1 MSDLK
6 TKHEKED
13 NMMHIHLDKVED
25 LAGAT
30 LENATGGQQVKVLC
44 RASLTSDDHDF
55 YAYAEQISDI
65 FFSRASV
72 STNNVFKFLVLI
84 HRDLSADLYINDFP
98 VTIDIMSKRALKKG
112 EAITQNDIA
121 DIRGLHFAGIK
132 VVETDKVIYCFKVGW
147 KFGLFFDLNR
157 SKELDINEMS
167 LALGALHRYLSFQYV
182 YEVLESEVQSEEML
196 RDGWFPFI
204 EIIGGEYK
212 TLCDAYKNKF
222 SFADRINTVVD
233 SFDKT
238 RMDKI
243 TNKWWTNQIF
253 RDKRTIIEAGVNAYL
268 CGDNGGFI
276 NCIKN
281 LSTEIEG
288 IIREKYSLD
297 TSKENMISLA
307 ALLSHLIDKGRT
319 KAGSDESLFLPRPF
333 FKYLTDVIFA
343 NFDLASRKIALSR
356 HSSSHGV
363 ARADDYTRVRALQ
376 MILTLDQ
383 IYFYIK

>member
-1 MSDLK
+1 MNDLK

-13 NMMHIHLDKVED
+13 NMTHIHLNKVED
-25 LAGAT
+25 IAGIS
-30 LENATGGQQVKVLC
+30 LENATGGQHVKVLC
-44 RASLTSDDHDF
+44 RASLTSDDPDF
-55 YAYAEQISDI
+55 YAYAEISDS

-72 STNNVFKFLVLI
+72 STSNVCRFLVLI
-84 HRDLSADLYINDFP
+84 HRDLSADLYINDFL
-98 VTIDIMSKRALKKG
+98 VTMDIMSKRAIKKG
-112 EAITQNDIA
+112 EAVTQNDIA

-132 VVETDKVIYCFKVGW
+132 VVETDKVICCFKVGW

-157 SKELDINEMS
+157 RNKLDIDQMS
-167 LALGALHRYLSFQYV
+167 LALGALYRYLSFQSV
-182 YEVLESEVQSEEML
+182 YKVLESEAKFDEMI

-212 TLCDAYKNKF
+212 TLSKVYQNNF
-222 SFADRINTVVD
+222 GFADRINTVVD

-238 RMDKI
+238 RIDKI
-243 TNKWWTNQIF
+243 VNKWWANQIF
-253 RDKRTIIEAGVNAYL
+253 RDKRTIIEAGVDAYL
-268 CGDNGGFI
+268 CGDKKGFI

-288 IIREKYSLD
+288 IIRGKYSLD
-297 TSKENMISLA
+297 TSKENIVTLP
-307 ALLSHLIDKGRT
+307 ALLSHLREKGRT
-319 KAGSDESLFLPRPF
+319 KVGSDESLFLPLPF
-333 FKYLTDVIFA
+333 FKYLNDVIFA
-343 NFDLASRKIALSR
+343 NFDSASRKIALSR